1 MAKPKQ
7 EPLKVMRRVI
17 LGRAIRYAEKSG
29 RTITISKTAGG
40 TGVDVTTLDPRTAE
54 GRENLDRF
62 FKPVKRQYTLSG
74 LGHSEEPGAISWR
87 KVNLGVGR
95 RWLLAVQL
103 VLSMIM
109 KGTPLKNRLL
119 RWMGA
124 SIGRGTEIMQGAWLD
139 HFRPELIFV
148 GDNTVI
154 GAFSRL
160 SVHGYEG
167 AGRFRWGIVEI
178 GDDCMLAAGTT
189 TGPIRIGDRVRTLPG
204 TMLSPHYFRIPADSV
219 VGGDKPGLKR
229 LEPPASGRPAPS

>member
-1 MAKPKQ
+1 
-7 EPLKVMRRVI
+7 MRRVTTEI
-17 LGRAIRYAEKSG
+17 LERANRYAEKSG
-29 RTITISKTAGG
+29 RTITISKSAGG
-40 TGVDVTTLDPRTAE
+40 RGIDVTTLDARTAE
-54 GRENLDRF
+54 GRENLERF
-62 FKPVKRQYTLSG
+62 FGTVKRQYTLSG

-103 VLSMIM
+103 VLSLVM

-124 SIGRGTEIMQGAWLD
+124 SIGHGTEIMQGAWLD

-160 SVHGYEG
+160 SVHAYEG

-178 GDDCMLAAGTT
+178 GDGCMIAAGTQI
-189 TGPIRIGDRVRTLPG
+189 GPIRVGDRVRTLPG
-204 TMLSPHYFRIPADSV
+204 TLLTPYYFRVPSDSV
-219 VGGDKPGLKR
+219 VGADKPPLER
-229 LEPPASGRPAPS
+229 LEPPAEAVDGT